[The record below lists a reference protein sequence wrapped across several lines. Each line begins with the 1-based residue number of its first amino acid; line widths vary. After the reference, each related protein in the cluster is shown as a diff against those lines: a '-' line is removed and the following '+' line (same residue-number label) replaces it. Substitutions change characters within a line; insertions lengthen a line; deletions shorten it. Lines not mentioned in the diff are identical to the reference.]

1 MTRKLSRIL
10 VAGGAGFIGSHLV
23 DKLVSDGTDVTV
35 LDNLSSGKT
44 ENLTVHLQRRS
55 IKFVKGDI
63 CNFRLVRSLMGDVDA
78 VVNLAAVVSVAKSV
92 EDPLLV
98 HKVNATGALTLLKA
112 CLDGGVKRFV
122 QASSAAVYGDAER
135 LPVSEDAVLDPLSPY
150 AVAKITAED
159 YARVFSRI
167 YGLEAVSLRFFNV
180 YGPRQAY
187 NPYSGVITVFIKHL
201 LNNRAPTVFGDG
213 EQTRDFVSVHDVA
226 SCCLLALTKGGISG
240 EIFNVASGTATSVNK
255 LVELLQKITGKLDL
269 KPNYAKPRSGE
280 IRHSR
285 GSIDKAMV
293 ILGYYPKTT
302 LEYGLRE
309 IHDIEQAHSI
319 E

>member
-1 MTRKLSRIL
+1 MTHKLSRIL

-35 LDNLSSGKT
+35 LDNLCSGKT
-44 ENLTVHLQRRS
+44 ENLAVHLQRRS

-98 HKVNATGALTLLKA
+98 HKVNATGALTLLKG
-112 CLDGGVKRFV
+112 CLDGGVKTFV
-122 QASSAAVYGDAER
+122 QASSAAVYGEAEK

-201 LNNRAPTVFGDG
+201 LINRAPTVFGDG

-269 KPNYAKPRSGE
+269 KPNYGKPRSGE